1 MASKTDVQVLL
12 GGKVYTLSGYESE
25 EYLQKIALYI
35 NNKMTEL
42 NQMPGYKRM
51 GSDMQKTLL
60 ELNMADDYYK
70 ARKRISELEADL
82 EDKDKAEYDLGYILA
97 HIHGDYQ
104 VNEIDLCHEAEVA
117 DDRHADEVERQAVI
131 KYAYLCAYYQGVGD
145 VSERQ
150 PAAINEYQLA
160 CKVKCALR
168 FDIEQAEQ
176 RHTHACQHR
185 AGEYA
190 YQRRHY
196 EEALRKAVCV
206 LLAPLADGLARHYR
220 AGVANAYKEYEGY
233 LLDRAEYRVAGVGFT
248 ALAREYH

>member
-82 EDKDKAEYDLGYILA
+82 EDKDKTEYDLKHELISAQIQLDESTKK
-97 HIHGDYQ
+97 IDQ
-104 VNEIDLCHEAEVA
+104 LKDEINELQKQIVKLEAKA
-117 DDRHADEVERQAVI
+117 ERQN
-131 KYAYLCAYYQGVGD
+131 D
-145 VSERQ
+145 
-150 PAAINEYQLA
+150 
-160 CKVKCALR
+160 
-168 FDIEQAEQ
+168 
-176 RHTHACQHR
+176 
-185 AGEYA
+185 
-190 YQRRHY
+190 
-196 EEALRKAVCV
+196 
-206 LLAPLADGLARHYR
+206 
-220 AGVANAYKEYEGY
+220 
-233 LLDRAEYRVAGVGFT
+233 
-248 ALAREYH
+248 

>member
-82 EDKDKAEYDLGYILA
+82 EDKDKAEYDLKHELISAQIQLDESTKK
-97 HIHGDYQ
+97 IDQ
-104 VNEIDLCHEAEVA
+104 LKDEINELQKQIVKLEAKA
-117 DDRHADEVERQAVI
+117 ERQNDSSAF
-131 KYAYLCAYYQGVGD
+131 L
-145 VSERQ
+145 
-150 PAAINEYQLA
+150 
-160 CKVKCALR
+160 
-168 FDIEQAEQ
+168 
-176 RHTHACQHR
+176 TM
-185 AGEYA
+185 
-190 YQRRHY
+190 
-196 EEALRKAVCV
+196 
-206 LLAPLADGLARHYR
+206 
-220 AGVANAYKEYEGY
+220 
-233 LLDRAEYRVAGVGFT
+233 
-248 ALAREYH
+248 

>member
-82 EDKDKAEYDLGYILA
+82 EDKDKAEYDLK
-97 HIHGDYQ
+97 
-104 VNEIDLCHEAEVA
+104 HELISAQIQL
-117 DDRHADEVERQAVI
+117 DESAKAERQN
-131 KYAYLCAYYQGVGD
+131 D
-145 VSERQ
+145 
-150 PAAINEYQLA
+150 
-160 CKVKCALR
+160 
-168 FDIEQAEQ
+168 
-176 RHTHACQHR
+176 
-185 AGEYA
+185 
-190 YQRRHY
+190 
-196 EEALRKAVCV
+196 
-206 LLAPLADGLARHYR
+206 
-220 AGVANAYKEYEGY
+220 
-233 LLDRAEYRVAGVGFT
+233 
-248 ALAREYH
+248 

>member
-82 EDKDKAEYDLGYILA
+82 EDKDKAEYDLKLELISAQIQLDESTKK
-97 HIHGDYQ
+97 IDQ
-104 VNEIDLCHEAEVA
+104 LKDEINELQKQIVKLEAKA
-117 DDRHADEVERQAVI
+117 ERQN
-131 KYAYLCAYYQGVGD
+131 D
-145 VSERQ
+145 
-150 PAAINEYQLA
+150 
-160 CKVKCALR
+160 
-168 FDIEQAEQ
+168 
-176 RHTHACQHR
+176 
-185 AGEYA
+185 
-190 YQRRHY
+190 
-196 EEALRKAVCV
+196 
-206 LLAPLADGLARHYR
+206 
-220 AGVANAYKEYEGY
+220 
-233 LLDRAEYRVAGVGFT
+233 
-248 ALAREYH
+248 

>member
-82 EDKDKAEYDLGYILA
+82 EDKDKAEYDLKHALISAQIQLDESTKK
-97 HIHGDYQ
+97 IDQ
-104 VNEIDLCHEAEVA
+104 LKDEINELQKQIVKLEAKA
-117 DDRHADEVERQAVI
+117 ERQN
-131 KYAYLCAYYQGVGD
+131 D
-145 VSERQ
+145 
-150 PAAINEYQLA
+150 
-160 CKVKCALR
+160 
-168 FDIEQAEQ
+168 
-176 RHTHACQHR
+176 
-185 AGEYA
+185 
-190 YQRRHY
+190 
-196 EEALRKAVCV
+196 
-206 LLAPLADGLARHYR
+206 
-220 AGVANAYKEYEGY
+220 
-233 LLDRAEYRVAGVGFT
+233 
-248 ALAREYH
+248 

>member
-82 EDKDKAEYDLGYILA
+82 EDKDKDEYDLKHELISAQIQLDESTKK
-97 HIHGDYQ
+97 IDQ
-104 VNEIDLCHEAEVA
+104 LKDEINELQKQIVKLEAKA
-117 DDRHADEVERQAVI
+117 ERQN
-131 KYAYLCAYYQGVGD
+131 D
-145 VSERQ
+145 
-150 PAAINEYQLA
+150 
-160 CKVKCALR
+160 
-168 FDIEQAEQ
+168 
-176 RHTHACQHR
+176 
-185 AGEYA
+185 
-190 YQRRHY
+190 
-196 EEALRKAVCV
+196 
-206 LLAPLADGLARHYR
+206 
-220 AGVANAYKEYEGY
+220 
-233 LLDRAEYRVAGVGFT
+233 
-248 ALAREYH
+248 